1 MMTKIF
7 YMLHVIFVFAI
18 WRNLGILNSHCICS
32 DSVCK
37 KLFFLSFIPPYI
49 FADAK
54 IICGS

>member
-1 MMTKIF
+1 MKKNFTCYLSF
-7 YMLHVIFVFAI
+7 FVFAI
-18 WRNLGILNSHCICS
+18 WRNLGILNSYCICS

-54 IICGS
+54 IRCGS